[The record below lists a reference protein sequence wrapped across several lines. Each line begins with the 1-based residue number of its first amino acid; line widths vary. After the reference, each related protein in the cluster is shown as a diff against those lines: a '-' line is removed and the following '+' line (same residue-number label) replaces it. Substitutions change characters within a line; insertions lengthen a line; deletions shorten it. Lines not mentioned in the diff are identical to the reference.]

1 MFVRPRNSSRHASSH
16 ESDGERKSHRKHRER
31 GNSKDYS
38 EDQEP
43 TRRYNSESAN
53 PMSQIKVPA
62 IGCGGTLDCLVEEE
76 ARDIVVKPEDLQ
88 ATFENLMCVI
98 KEKGQVA
105 FSGDTVHNML
115 GSLYEWM
122 VFDENSQIIIPSEP
136 GSTTVQK
143 MWPQGSRIDTRK
155 KKDRSAVESSSRRL
169 KEVDGEYASTVASS
183 VISSTM
189 EEDGMVIRKGSI
201 MYAERTHHTPSGHVQ
216 PAQYQHQGYS
226 NPIVTRPV
234 QYLNHDHDPFHS
246 AHMMPAPQ
254 TFAPVPQTSMNNPRY
269 SIVGTA
275 VERPQRVQETPQPE
289 PVQPVRRKVRRP
301 RVGASARPINGEDD
315 GTDVQFAD

>member
-1 MFVRPRNSSRHASSH
+1 MASYHLPAHIVSVRAA
-16 ESDGERKSHRKHRER
+16 GTLTSHRKHRER

-43 TRRYNSESAN
+43 TRRHNSDSAN
-53 PMSQIKVPA
+53 PLSQSKVPA
-62 IGCGGTLDCLVEEE
+62 IGCKGTLDCLVEEE
-76 ARDIVVKPEDLQ
+76 ARDMVVKPEDLQ

-122 VFDENSQIIIPSEP
+122 VFDENSQIVIPSEP
-136 GSTTVQK
+136 CSTTVQK

-169 KEVDGEYASTVASS
+169 KEVDGEYASTVASL

-201 MYAERTHHTPSGHVQ
+201 IYAKRTHHNPSGHVQ
-216 PAQYQHQGYS
+216 PAQYQH
-226 NPIVTRPV
+226 
-234 QYLNHDHDPFHS
+234 
-246 AHMMPAPQ
+246 
-254 TFAPVPQTSMNNPRY
+254 
-269 SIVGTA
+269 
-275 VERPQRVQETPQPE
+275 
-289 PVQPVRRKVRRP
+289 
-301 RVGASARPINGEDD
+301 
-315 GTDVQFAD
+315 